1 MSASQAGIPG
11 LDLILEFVSTQEE
24 VELLALVDA
33 QPWEY
38 LAKRRVQHHG
48 MRFEYATRHVEV
60 GAAQA
65 PLPPALHDFVALR
78 LAPRIPGSQAL
89 DQVTVNEYVAGVG
102 LSPHVDTHS
111 AFGDTLLSL
120 SLAGPCVM
128 VFRKE
133 GRADV
138 ALALPPRSL
147 LVLQG
152 EARHAWQHYIPH
164 RKSDMVGG
172 EVVLRAE
179 RRVSFTFRQ
188 VRQEG
193 DPCSCPFPDQ
203 CDSQGAGIPPT
214 RMAAQRAQCGAGAGS
229 TLEDDHVNGVY
240 NAIAPHF
247 SATRFA
253 VWPKV
258 REFVMALP
266 PGALVADVGCGNG
279 KYFGLRSDIFVL
291 GTDRSTAQR
300 AQCGAGAGSTL
311 EDDHVNGV
319 YNAIAPHFSAT
330 RFAVWPKVR
339 EFVMALPPGALVA
352 DVGCG
357 NGKYFGLRSDI
368 FVLGTDRSTGL
379 AGVASQRVSGGPMR
393 GLQGSLR
400 ADVAAADALALPL
413 RPACMDGVLCIAVLH
428 HMSTVARR
436 LALLHQLL
444 STLCL
449 GGRALVTVWA
459 TEQEGMARKLEKWA
473 PLPGSESE
481 ANDYLVPWHVPMHRA
496 EAAAA
501 AARPSAV
508 LDGKKSTVCF
518 QRYYHLFRPGELEG
532 LVRQVP
538 GAQLLDAFY
547 DKDNWCVVFGRL

>member
-1 MSASQAGIPG
+1 MKKGSAPSHLDALMSASQAGIPG

-60 GAAQA
+60 GAAQS

-203 CDSQGAGIPPT
+203 CDSQGADIPPT
-214 RMAAQRAQCGAGAGS
+214 RMAAQRAQRGAGS
-229 TLEDDHVNGVY
+229 TLEDDHVN
-240 NAIAPHF
+240 
-247 SATRFA
+247 S
-253 VWPKV
+253 
-258 REFVMALP
+258 
-266 PGALVADVGCGNG
+266 
-279 KYFGLRSDIFVL
+279 
-291 GTDRSTAQR
+291 
-300 AQCGAGAGSTL
+300 
-311 EDDHVNGV
+311 V

-413 RPACMDGVLCIAVLH
+413 RPASMDGVLCIAVLH
-428 HMSTVARR
+428 HTSTVARR